1 MEKDLNILLKLKLQK
16 LLVLG
21 TEILTETKHS
31 DDINP
36 TTDHRDLYVTTVGEH
51 TSTLKVTKQ

>member
-1 MEKDLNILLKLKLQK
+1 MEKDLNILLKLKLKK

-31 DDINP
+31 DDINH
-36 TTDHRDLYVTTVGEH
+36 TSDDRDLYVTTVGEH
-51 TSTLKVTKQ
+51 TSIIKVTKP

>member
-1 MEKDLNILLKLKLQK
+1 MEKDLNILLKLKLK
-16 LLVLG
+16 
-21 TEILTETKHS
+21 EILKLGAEVLAETKHS

-51 TSTLKVTKQ
+51 TSIIKVTKP